1 VEVNIK
7 DIKVTPGMGVRYFS
21 VVGPIRVDFGY
32 NQYGTGRG
40 AAYFSGVDQVLLCVS
55 PGNTFDRGI
64 AGTGETCP
72 VTYKP
77 NQSSSFFRRLTF
89 NFSIGQAF

>member
-1 VEVNIK
+1 
-7 DIKVTPGMGVRYFS
+7 
-21 VVGPIRVDFGY
+21 RVDFGY
-32 NQYGTGRG
+32 NAYGTGYG
-40 AAYFSGVDQVLLCVS
+40 AAYYSAADQVLRCVS

-64 AGTGETCP
+64 APPGETCP

-77 NQSSSFFRRLTF
+77 TQSNSFFRRLTF